1 MLRNKLKSCSNGQG
15 PGSQKPD
22 SFLLEVQLL
31 AGQRQLGLGLSDAL
45 ALAAL
50 EGGHLVGTALHLRVL
65 VASDGVELQ
74 VVKALQVCR
83 KIEAQ
88 RIEISIDIYSFCKLG
103 LIGILVLISL
113 LDSAQPSSQVLLL
126 HRQLRPVER
135 LDFCTLKLINMLK
148 FSRAVGFLEKS
159 WLLEVLVCLGCH
171 MLQRLLR

>member
-1 MLRNKLKSCSNGQG
+1 M
-15 PGSQKPD
+15 
-22 SFLLEVQLL
+22 
-31 AGQRQLGLGLSDAL
+31 AG
-45 ALAAL
+45 
-50 EGGHLVGTALHLRVL
+50 
-65 VASDGVELQ
+65 DGVELQ
-74 VVKALQVCR
+74 VVKALQGCR
-83 KIEAQ
+83 QIEAQ

-103 LIGILVLISL
+103 LVGILVLISL